1 MSETL
6 TPRSLSRR
14 RFVQSSGALLFAAQ
28 CPVGLSRK
36 AYAGGTGAMMNSFVR
51 IDPSNVITMLANNSE
66 FGNGAYTVMSMMLA
80 EELDVDYRSIALEA
94 APTTPEYYSPLFREY
109 LTAGSVTTGST
120 FMPMRTAGAK
130 ARAMLL
136 EAASKD
142 WNVPAFELT
151 TGDATVTHAGTGRN
165 ATYGELLET
174 IHRLDIQP
182 PETVTLKDP
191 SEFKILGKPARRYE
205 GAGKVD
211 GSAEFGID
219 IKLPG
224 MLYGAIARPPVHGG
238 SVVDFDATEA
248 LAMPGVVKVKAIR
261 AGVVVL
267 ADSYWRAQKARAK
280 LEIEWDRGVNDGV
293 SSEQFYADY
302 RALADTPGLLA
313 EDIGDAI
320 GALDAAEASGSVVE
334 ATYEMPLLAH
344 ATLEPMN
351 CIAQVEG
358 DTCTIWSGTQYQSN
372 DQEVI
377 SRFLGIPQQNV
388 TIHRPLMGG
397 SFGRRSSKTADYTVE
412 AVEAAMGES
421 VPVQIIWSR
430 EEDIRSGHYR
440 PLFVHKLRGSVDDAG
455 MPEAWHQVAVGQSLM
470 QGTKHD
476 PTYMVRGIDIY
487 SLDGCL
493 QEPFGVFPYGTSY
506 QIPNHRVESHNA
518 PKKGIV
524 PQEWRSVGHT
534 HTGIAYE
541 CFLDELAHN
550 GGIDPMELRLR
561 LTKDHARMN
570 RVLSVLKEKCDWD
583 KPLAPGR
590 GRGVASR
597 IYNISPVAQAVEVT
611 VAENGDFTV
620 DRVVCVVD
628 CGFAVNPLGIEGQVE
643 GGLAY
648 GLGGVAFGN
657 IDIVNGEVQQSNFHD
672 YPVMRLPQMPKV
684 EVHILPSDE
693 PPTGIGEQATTP
705 IAPAVANALFNATGR
720 RVRRFPLSSQGFN
733 LV

>member
-1 MSETL
+1 MSEQL
-6 TPRSLSRR
+6 TTSLMSRR
-14 RFVQSSGALLFAAQ
+14 RFVQRSGALLFAAQ
-28 CPVGLSRK
+28 SPVGLSRK
-36 AYAGGTGAMMNSFVR
+36 AYANGTGGMMNSFVR
-51 IDPSNVITMLANNSE
+51 IDPNNVITMLANNSE

-80 EELDVDYRSIALEA
+80 EELDVDYRSISLEP

-136 EAASKD
+136 EAASRD
-142 WNVPAFELT
+142 WRVPTDELST
-151 TGDATVTHAGTGRN
+151 ADATVAHAKTGRS
-165 ATYGELLET
+165 ATYGELLEVV
-174 IHRLDIQP
+174 HRLDIQP

-191 SEFKILGKPARRYE
+191 REFKILGKPTPRYE

-211 GSAEFGID
+211 GSAQFGID

-224 MLYGAIARPPVHGG
+224 MLYGAIARPPVYGG
-238 SVVDFDATEA
+238 SVVDFDATEV

-280 LEIEWDRGVNDGV
+280 LNVKWDRGVNDGV
-293 SSEQFYADY
+293 STEQFYADY
-302 RALADTPGLLA
+302 RALANTPGMLA
-313 EDIGDAI
+313 EDIGDAQ
-320 GALDAAEASGSVVE
+320 GVLEAADDVVE

-388 TIHRPLMGG
+388 TVHRPLMGG

-440 PLFVHKLRGSVDDAG
+440 PLFVHKLRGSVDDSG

-476 PTYMVRGIDIY
+476 PTYMVRGMDIY

-541 CFLDELAHN
+541 CFLDELAHK
-550 GGIDPMELRLR
+550 GGIDPLELRLR

-570 RVLSVLKEKCDWD
+570 RVLRVLKEKSGWGE
-583 KPLAPGR
+583 PLAPGR

-628 CGFAVNPLGIEGQVE
+628 CGFAVNPLGVEGQVE

>member
-1 MSETL
+1 MNEHLKMGSM
-6 TPRSLSRR
+6 SRR

-36 AYAGGTGAMMNSFVR
+36 AYAGDSGAMMNSFVR
-51 IDPSNVITMLANNSE
+51 IDPNNVITMLANNSE

-120 FMPMRTAGAK
+120 FIPMRTAGAK

-136 EAASKD
+136 EAASQS
-142 WNVPAFELT
+142 WEVPLSEL
-151 TGDATVTHAGTGRN
+151 ATREGTVVHAGSGRVS
-165 ATYGELLET
+165 TYGDLLEV
-174 IHRLDIQP
+174 IHRLNIEP
-182 PETVTLKDP
+182 PDVVALKDP
-191 SEFKILGKPARRYE
+191 SEFKVLGKPARRYE
-205 GAGKVD
+205 GPGKVD

-224 MLYGAIARPPVHGG
+224 MLYGSIARPPVHGG
-238 SVVDFDATEA
+238 SVISFDATEA

-267 ADSYWRAQKARAK
+267 ADSYWRAQKASAK
-280 LEIEWDRGVNDGV
+280 LKIERDRGANDGV
-293 SSEQFYADY
+293 SSEQFYSDY
-302 RALADTPGLLA
+302 RALADTPGMLA
-313 EDIGDAI
+313 EDIGDAL
-320 GALDAAEASGSVVE
+320 GVLKASDDVVE

-377 SRFLGIPQQNV
+377 SRFLGIPQHNV

-440 PLFVHKLRGSVDDAG
+440 PLFVHKLRGSVDASG

-476 PTYMVRGIDIY
+476 PTYMVRGMDIY

-518 PKKGIV
+518 PKSGIV

-541 CFLDELAHN
+541 CFLDELAHK
-550 GGIDPMELRLR
+550 GGIDPLELRLR

-570 RVLSVLKEKCDWD
+570 RVLSVLREKSDWD
-583 KPLAPGR
+583 KPLPPGR

-628 CGFAVNPLGIEGQVE
+628 CGFAVNPLGVEGQVE
-643 GGLAY
+643 GGLSF

>member
-1 MSETL
+1 MSDPIL
-6 TPRSLSRR
+6 TAGLSRR
-14 RFVQSSGALLFAAQ
+14 RFVQATGALIFSAQ
-28 CPVGLSRK
+28 CPVTFSTK
-36 AYAGGTGAMMNSFVR
+36 ARAATSSMMNSFVR
-51 IDPSNVITMLANNSE
+51 IDPSNAITMLANHSE

-80 EELDVDYRSIALEA
+80 EELDVDYRSIGLEA

-120 FMPMRTAGAK
+120 YMPMRTAGAK
-130 ARAMLL
+130 ARAMLI
-136 EAASKD
+136 EAASKE
-142 WNVPAFELT
+142 WGVPAAELT
-151 TGDATVTHAGTGRN
+151 TGDATVTHADSGRR
-165 ATYGELLET
+165 ATYGELLAV

-182 PETVTLKDP
+182 PETVALKDP
-191 SEFKILGKPARRYE
+191 SEFKVLGKPARRYE

-211 GSAEFGID
+211 GSAQFGID

-224 MLYGAIARPPVHGG
+224 MLYGAIARPPVYGG
-238 SVVDFDATEA
+238 SVIDFDATEA
-248 LAMPGVVKVKAIR
+248 LAMPGVVKAKAIR

-280 LEIEWDRGVNDGV
+280 LKINWDRGANDGV
-293 SSEQFYADY
+293 STEQFYADY
-302 RALADTPGLLA
+302 RALADTPGMLA
-313 EDIGDAI
+313 EDIGDAQ
-320 GALDAAEASGSVVE
+320 GVLEAADDVVE

-377 SRFLGIPQQNV
+377 SRFLGVPQQNV

-440 PLFVHKLRGSVDDAG
+440 PLFVHKLRGSVDESG
-455 MPEAWHQVAVGQSLM
+455 MPEAWHQVVVGQSLM

-476 PTYMVRGIDIY
+476 PTYMVRGMDIY

-506 QIPNHRVESHNA
+506 QIPHHRVESHNA
-518 PKKGIV
+518 PKIGMV

-541 CFLDELAHN
+541 CFLDELAAK
-550 GGIDPMELRLR
+550 GGIDPLELRLR

-570 RVLSVLKEKCDWD
+570 RVLRVLKEKSGWD
-583 KPLAPGR
+583 QPLEAGR
-590 GRGVASR
+590 GRGMAAR
-597 IYNISPVAQAVEVT
+597 IYSVSPIAQAVEVT
-611 VAENGDFTV
+611 VSENGDFTV

-672 YPVMRLPQMPKV
+672 YPVMRLPQMPRV

-693 PPTGIGEQATTP
+693 PPTGVGEQATTP
-705 IAPAVANALFNATGR
+705 IAPAVVNALFNATGR
-720 RVRRFPLSSQGFN
+720 RIRRFPLSSQGFN

>member
-1 MSETL
+1 MSENTSSGGL
-6 TPRSLSRR
+6 NRR
-14 RFVQSSGALLFAAQ
+14 RFVQAGGAFLFAAQ
-28 CPVGLSRK
+28 CPVTFSRK
-36 AYAGGTGAMMNSFVR
+36 AHAAGAGSMMNSFVR
-51 IDPSNVITMLANNSE
+51 IDPNNVITLLANNSE

-120 FMPMRTAGAK
+120 FIPMRTAGAK

-136 EAASKD
+136 QAASRD
-142 WNVPAFELT
+142 WQVPTDELGT
-151 TGDATVTHAGTGRN
+151 HGGHVTHAGSGRSS
-165 ATYGELLET
+165 TYGELLET

-191 SEFKILGKPARRYE
+191 SEFAILGKPARRYE

-211 GSAEFGID
+211 GTAQFGID

-238 SVVDFDATEA
+238 SVVDFDATDA
-248 LAMPGVVKVKAIR
+248 LTMPGVVKVKAIR

-280 LEIEWDRGVNDGV
+280 LKINWDRGANDGV

-320 GALDAAEASGSVVE
+320 GALDVAQASKRVVE

-351 CIAQVEG
+351 CIARVEG
-358 DTCTIWSGTQYQSN
+358 DTCTVWSGTQYQSN

-440 PLFVHKLRGSVDDAG
+440 PLFVHKLRGSVDESG

-470 QGTKHD
+470 QGSKHD
-476 PTYMVRGIDIY
+476 PGYMVRGMDIY

-493 QEPFGVFPYGTSY
+493 QEPFG
-506 QIPNHRVESHNA
+506 
-518 PKKGIV
+518 
-524 PQEWRSVGHT
+524 
-534 HTGIAYE
+534 
-541 CFLDELAHN
+541 
-550 GGIDPMELRLR
+550 
-561 LTKDHARMN
+561 
-570 RVLSVLKEKCDWD
+570 
-583 KPLAPGR
+583 
-590 GRGVASR
+590 
-597 IYNISPVAQAVEVT
+597 
-611 VAENGDFTV
+611 
-620 DRVVCVVD
+620 
-628 CGFAVNPLGIEGQVE
+628 
-643 GGLAY
+643 
-648 GLGGVAFGN
+648 
-657 IDIVNGEVQQSNFHD
+657 
-672 YPVMRLPQMPKV
+672 
-684 EVHILPSDE
+684 
-693 PPTGIGEQATTP
+693 
-705 IAPAVANALFNATGR
+705 
-720 RVRRFPLSSQGFN
+720 
-733 LV
+733 

>member
-1 MSETL
+1 M
-6 TPRSLSRR
+6 
-14 RFVQSSGALLFAAQ
+14 
-28 CPVGLSRK
+28 
-36 AYAGGTGAMMNSFVR
+36 
-51 IDPSNVITMLANNSE
+51 
-66 FGNGAYTVMSMMLA
+66 
-80 EELDVDYRSIALEA
+80 
-94 APTTPEYYSPLFREY
+94 
-109 LTAGSVTTGST
+109 
-120 FMPMRTAGAK
+120 
-130 ARAMLL
+130 
-136 EAASKD
+136 
-142 WNVPAFELT
+142 
-151 TGDATVTHAGTGRN
+151 
-165 ATYGELLET
+165 
-174 IHRLDIQP
+174 
-182 PETVTLKDP
+182 
-191 SEFKILGKPARRYE
+191 LGKPARRYE

-211 GSAEFGID
+211 GSAQFGID

-224 MLYGAIARPPVHGG
+224 MLYGAIARPPVYGG
-238 SVVDFDATEA
+238 SVIDFDATEA
-248 LAMPGVVKVKAIR
+248 LAMPGVVKAKAIR

-280 LEIEWDRGVNDGV
+280 LKIKWDRGANDGV
-293 SSEQFYADY
+293 STEQFYADY
-302 RALADTPGLLA
+302 RALADTPGMLA
-313 EDIGDAI
+313 EDIGDAQ
-320 GALDAAEASGSVVE
+320 GVLEAADDVVE

-440 PLFVHKLRGSVDDAG
+440 PLFVHKLRGSVDESG
-455 MPEAWHQVAVGQSLM
+455 MPEAWHQVVVGQSLM

-476 PTYMVRGIDIY
+476 PTYMVRGMDIY

-506 QIPNHRVESHNA
+506 QIPHHRVESHNA

-541 CFLDELAHN
+541 CFLDELAAK
-550 GGIDPMELRLR
+550 GGIDPLELRLR

-570 RVLSVLKEKCDWD
+570 RVLRVLKEKSGWD
-583 KPLAPGR
+583 QPLEAGR
-590 GRGVASR
+590 GRGMAAR
-597 IYNISPVAQAVEVT
+597 IYSVSPIAQAVEVT
-611 VAENGDFTV
+611 VSENGDFTV

-672 YPVMRLPQMPKV
+672 YPVMRLPQMPRV

-693 PPTGIGEQATTP
+693 PPTGVGEQATTP
-705 IAPAVANALFNATGR
+705 IAPAVVNALFNATGR

>member
-1 MSETL
+1 MSDGL
-6 TPRSLSRR
+6 NSVQVSRR
-14 RFVQSSGALLFAAQ
+14 RFVQATGALIFSAQ
-28 CPVGLSRK
+28 CPVTFSGK
-36 AYAGGTGAMMNSFVR
+36 AHAAGSGSIMNSFVR
-51 IDPSNVITMLANNSE
+51 IDANNVITMMANNSE

-120 FMPMRTAGAK
+120 FIPMRTAGAK

-136 EAASKD
+136 DAASRA
-142 WNVPAFELT
+142 WQVPLAELT
-151 TGDATVTHAGTGRN
+151 TRDGAVLHEASGRQSPYGD
-165 ATYGELLET
+165 LLEA
-174 IHRLDIQP
+174 ISRFAIQP
-182 PETVTLKDP
+182 PETVALKDP
-191 SEFKILGKPARRYE
+191 SEFKILGKPAKRYE
-205 GAGKVD
+205 GPGKVD

-238 SVVDFDATEA
+238 SVVDFDASEA
-248 LAMPGVVKVKAIR
+248 LAMPGVVKAKAIR

-267 ADSYWRAQKARAK
+267 ADSYWRAQKAREK
-280 LEIEWDRGVNDGV
+280 LKITWDRGANAGV
-293 SSEQFYADY
+293 SSEQFYSDY
-302 RALADTPGLLA
+302 RALADTPGMLA
-313 EDIGDAI
+313 EDIGDAL
-320 GALDAAEASGSVVE
+320 GTLSAADDVVE

-351 CIAQVEG
+351 CIAQIEG
-358 DTCTIWSGTQYQSN
+358 DSCTIWSGTQYQSN

-440 PLFVHKLRGSVDDAG
+440 PLFVHKLRGSVDESG
-455 MPEAWHQVAVGQSLM
+455 MPQAWHQVAVGQSLM

-476 PTYMVRGIDIY
+476 PTYMVRGMDIY

-506 QIPNHRVESHNA
+506 QIPHHRVESHNA
-518 PKKGIV
+518 PRSGIV

-541 CFLDELAHN
+541 CFLDEMAHK
-550 GGIDPMELRLR
+550 GGIDPLELRLR
-561 LTKDHARMN
+561 LTKDHPRMN
-570 RVLSVLKEKCDWD
+570 RVLSVLREKCGWD
-583 KPLAPGR
+583 TPLGPGR
-590 GRGVASR
+590 GRGVAAR

-611 VAENGDFTV
+611 VADNGDFTV

-628 CGFAVNPLGIEGQVE
+628 CGFAVNPLGVEGQVE

-672 YPVMRLPQMPKV
+672 YPVLRLRQMPKV
-684 EVHILPSDE
+684 EVYILPSDE
-693 PPTGIGEQATTP
+693 PPTGVGEQATTP

>member
-1 MSETL
+1 
-6 TPRSLSRR
+6 
-14 RFVQSSGALLFAAQ
+14 
-28 CPVGLSRK
+28 
-36 AYAGGTGAMMNSFVR
+36 
-51 IDPSNVITMLANNSE
+51 
-66 FGNGAYTVMSMMLA
+66 
-80 EELDVDYRSIALEA
+80 
-94 APTTPEYYSPLFREY
+94 
-109 LTAGSVTTGST
+109 
-120 FMPMRTAGAK
+120 
-130 ARAMLL
+130 
-136 EAASKD
+136 
-142 WNVPAFELT
+142 
-151 TGDATVTHAGTGRN
+151 
-165 ATYGELLET
+165 
-174 IHRLDIQP
+174 
-182 PETVTLKDP
+182 
-191 SEFKILGKPARRYE
+191 
-205 GAGKVD
+205 
-211 GSAEFGID
+211 
-219 IKLPG
+219 
-224 MLYGAIARPPVHGG
+224 
-238 SVVDFDATEA
+238 
-248 LAMPGVVKVKAIR
+248 
-261 AGVVVL
+261 
-267 ADSYWRAQKARAK
+267 
-280 LEIEWDRGVNDGV
+280 
-293 SSEQFYADY
+293 
-302 RALADTPGLLA
+302 
-313 EDIGDAI
+313 
-320 GALDAAEASGSVVE
+320 
-334 ATYEMPLLAH
+334 
-344 ATLEPMN
+344 
-351 CIAQVEG
+351 
-358 DTCTIWSGTQYQSN
+358 
-372 DQEVI
+372 
-377 SRFLGIPQQNV
+377 
-388 TIHRPLMGG
+388 MGG

-440 PLFVHKLRGSVDDAG
+440 PLFVHKLRGSVDESG

-476 PTYMVRGIDIY
+476 PGYMVRGMDIY

-541 CFLDELAHN
+541 CFLDELAQK

>member
-1 MSETL
+1 MSDPIPTAG
-6 TPRSLSRR
+6 LSRR
-14 RFVQSSGALLFAAQ
+14 RFVQATGALIFSAQ
-28 CPVGLSRK
+28 CPVTFSTK
-36 AYAGGTGAMMNSFVR
+36 ARAATSSMMNSFVR
-51 IDPSNVITMLANNSE
+51 IDPSNAITMLANHSE

-80 EELDVDYRSIALEA
+80 EELDVDYRSIGLEA

-120 FMPMRTAGAK
+120 YMPMRTAGAK
-130 ARAMLL
+130 ARAMLI
-136 EAASKD
+136 EAASKE
-142 WNVPAFELT
+142 WGVPAAELT
-151 TGDATVTHAGTGRN
+151 TGDATVTHADSGRR
-165 ATYGELLET
+165 ATYGELLAV

-182 PETVTLKDP
+182 PETVVLKDP
-191 SEFKILGKPARRYE
+191 SEFKVLGKPARRYE

-211 GSAEFGID
+211 GSAQFGID

-224 MLYGAIARPPVHGG
+224 MLYGAIARPPVYGG
-238 SVVDFDATEA
+238 SVIDFDATEA
-248 LAMPGVVKVKAIR
+248 LAMPGVVKAKAIR

-280 LEIEWDRGVNDGV
+280 LKINWDRGANDGV
-293 SSEQFYADY
+293 STEQFYADY
-302 RALADTPGLLA
+302 RALADTPGMLA
-313 EDIGDAI
+313 EDIGDAQ
-320 GALDAAEASGSVVE
+320 GVLEAADGVVE

-440 PLFVHKLRGSVDDAG
+440 PLFVHKLCGSVDESG
-455 MPEAWHQVAVGQSLM
+455 MPEAWHQVVVGQSLM

-476 PTYMVRGIDIY
+476 PTYMVRGMDIY

-541 CFLDELAHN
+541 CFLDELAAK
-550 GGIDPMELRLR
+550 GGIDPLELRLR

-570 RVLSVLKEKCDWD
+570 RVLRVLKEKSGWD
-583 KPLAPGR
+583 QPLEAGR
-590 GRGVASR
+590 GRGMAAR
-597 IYNISPVAQAVEVT
+597 IYSVSPIAQAVEVT
-611 VAENGDFTV
+611 VSENGDFTV

-672 YPVMRLPQMPKV
+672 YPVMRLPQMPRV

-693 PPTGIGEQATTP
+693 PPTGVGEQATTP
-705 IAPAVANALFNATGR
+705 IAPAVVNALFNATGR

>member
-1 MSETL
+1 MSDPIL
-6 TPRSLSRR
+6 TAGLSRR
-14 RFVQSSGALLFAAQ
+14 RFVQATGALIFSAQ
-28 CPVGLSRK
+28 CPVTFSTK
-36 AYAGGTGAMMNSFVR
+36 ARAATSSMMNSFVR
-51 IDPSNVITMLANNSE
+51 IDPSNAITMLANHSE

-80 EELDVDYRSIALEA
+80 EELDVDYRSIGLEA

-120 FMPMRTAGAK
+120 YMPMRTAGAK
-130 ARAMLL
+130 ARAMLIK
-136 EAASKD
+136 AAAKE
-142 WNVPAFELT
+142 WGVPADELT
-151 TGDATVTHAGTGRN
+151 TGDAAVTHAGSGRR
-165 ATYGELLET
+165 ATYGELLEV

-182 PETVTLKDP
+182 PETVALKDP
-191 SEFKILGKPARRYE
+191 SEFKVLGKPARRYE

-211 GSAEFGID
+211 GSAQFGID

-224 MLYGAIARPPVHGG
+224 MLYGAIARPPVYGG
-238 SVVDFDATEA
+238 SVIDFDATEA
-248 LAMPGVVKVKAIR
+248 LAMPGVVKAKAIR

-280 LEIEWDRGVNDGV
+280 LKINWDRGANDGV
-293 SSEQFYADY
+293 STEQFYADY
-302 RALADTPGLLA
+302 RALADTPGMLA
-313 EDIGDAI
+313 EDIGDAQ
-320 GALDAAEASGSVVE
+320 GVLEAADDVVE

-440 PLFVHKLRGSVDDAG
+440 PLFVHKLRGSVDESG
-455 MPEAWHQVAVGQSLM
+455 MPEAWHQVVVGQSLM

-476 PTYMVRGIDIY
+476 PTYMVRGMDIY

-506 QIPNHRVESHNA
+506 QIPHHRVESHNA
-518 PKKGIV
+518 PKIGMV

-541 CFLDELAHN
+541 CFLDELAAK
-550 GGIDPMELRLR
+550 GGIDPLELRLR

-570 RVLSVLKEKCDWD
+570 RVLRVLKEKSGWD
-583 KPLAPGR
+583 QPLEAGR
-590 GRGVASR
+590 GRGMAAR
-597 IYNISPVAQAVEVT
+597 IYSVSPIAQAVEVT
-611 VAENGDFTV
+611 VSENGDFTV

-672 YPVMRLPQMPKV
+672 YPVMRLPQMPRV

-693 PPTGIGEQATTP
+693 PPTGVGEQATTP
-705 IAPAVANALFNATGR
+705 IAPAVVNALFNATGR
-720 RVRRFPLSSQGFN
+720 RIRRFPLSSQGFN